1 MCLMLPKSWR
11 SPLVVNA
18 GLSER
23 RVVLKELGA
32 QRQYE
37 AFLSVSTRGGSLNG
51 TTIQFNV
58 DANTIGIVSFSK
70 TTREEGW
77 SCTTNLTG
85 TFFSLHSDAVTIVM
99 IVTASGVSL
108 SLLIITMVMICF
120 SKEKWWDH
128 CQIVCFS
135 DVHSQRYLFWLFFF
149 LFCVSFPG
157 LKDTSGQLFQILQTA
172 AWRDGHQN
180 RHRS

>member
-1 MCLMLPKSWR
+1 MCLMLPKSWL

-18 GLSER
+18 DLSKR

-70 TTREEGW
+70 TRREEGW
-77 SCTTNLTG
+77 SSTANLTG
-85 TFFSLHSDAVTIVM
+85 TFLSLHSDAITIVM

-120 SKEKWWDH
+120 SKEKW
-128 CQIVCFS
+128 
-135 DVHSQRYLFWLFFF
+135 
-149 LFCVSFPG
+149 
-157 LKDTSGQLFQILQTA
+157 
-172 AWRDGHQN
+172 
-180 RHRS
+180 